1 MQSKK
6 YRTKKEALMKRMKIK
21 RIVRTA
27 VAAVLS
33 LFTAVSFCSCSLG
46 DAFLSAMGFDTHDY
60 EAEEVVEILPSDND
74 EVVRLC
80 EMIKI
85 LSVNDPIL
93 PEFSSSGEAEEKCRD
108 SVLNYM
114 LCTEFAKYMGNND
127 LIEKVRENYPEF
139 NLISVIPGE
148 DFEDFV
154 YTYFG
159 GNAKLSHSS
168 SELFTYLDKADAYTS
183 VTVPVESNITFEV
196 INCEKTE
203 RTYRFKF
210 KCIAGDFK
218 SPVYETLI
226 INRSDGSSYF
236 KWLRQETK

>member
-1 MQSKK
+1 MDH
-6 YRTKKEALMKRMKIK
+6 MIIK
-21 RIVRTA
+21 RIVRASVA
-27 VAAVLS
+27 VAMSFLTVVS
-33 LFTAVSFCSCSLG
+33 LCSCSLG

-60 EAEEVVEILPSDND
+60 EAEEVIDILPSDND
-74 EVVRLC
+74 EVVKLC
-80 EMIKI
+80 EMVKM
-85 LSVNDPIL
+85 LSVNDPVL
-93 PEFSSSGEAEEKCRD
+93 PEFSSSGEAVEKCRD

-127 LIEKVRENYPEF
+127 LIEKVREHYPEF

-159 GNAKLSHSS
+159 GNAKLSHDS

-183 VTVPVESNITFEV
+183 VTVPVESSITFEV

-236 KWLRQETK
+236 KWLKQE

>member
-1 MQSKK
+1 MIKNDF
-6 YRTKKEALMKRMKIK
+6 KRA
-21 RIVRTA
+21 VRKAAAFLT
-27 VAAVLS
+27 VLAVLS
-33 LFTAVSFCSCSLG
+33 LCSCSLG

-60 EAEEVVEILPSDND
+60 EAEEVIDILSSDND

-80 EMIKI
+80 EMVKI
-85 LSVNDPIL
+85 LSVNDPVL
-93 PEFSSSGEAEEKCRD
+93 PEFTSPGEAVEKCRD
-108 SVLNYM
+108 AVLNYM
-114 LCTEFAKYMGNND
+114 LCTGFAKYMGNVD
-127 LIEKVRENYPEF
+127 LIEKVQEHYPGL
-139 NLISVIPGE
+139 NIISVIPGE

-159 GNAKLSHSS
+159 GNAKLSHDS
-168 SELFTYLDKADAYTS
+168 SELFTYLDGADAYTS
-183 VTVPVESNITFEV
+183 VTVPVESGISFEV

-226 INRSDGSSYF
+226 VNRSDGSSYF
-236 KWLRQETK
+236 KWLRKETK